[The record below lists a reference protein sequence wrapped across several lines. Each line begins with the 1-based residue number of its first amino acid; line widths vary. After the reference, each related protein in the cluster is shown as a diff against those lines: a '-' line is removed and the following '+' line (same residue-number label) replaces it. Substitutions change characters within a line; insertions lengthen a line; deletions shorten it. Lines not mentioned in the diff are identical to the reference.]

1 MFYFLP
7 YSIFFIFRLM
17 NAYGLYTS
25 LGCNVL
31 MVEYRGYG
39 KSHGTPS
46 EMGKCTTQYG
56 TYSYLKKVIFF

>member
-1 MFYFLP
+1 
-7 YSIFFIFRLM
+7 M

-46 EMGKCTTQYG
+46 EIGKCTTWYRIS
-56 TYSYLKKVIFF
+56 SYIQSCDFFFI